1 MDWAAIK
8 TVITEDTGLSRDAL
22 HLLTGLGLYL
32 LLTAVLP
39 RRSWPI
45 LPWFLILVAGLANEW
60 ADYLHETWPGQW
72 RESLKD
78 MITTLS
84 LPTLLILLGRFA
96 PSLLVGRRQ
105 GSSAGESTVVGEPAD
120 EQAA

>member
-39 RRSWPI
+39 RRSRPI

-105 GSSAGESTVVGEPAD
+105 AADEATIVQEPAD
-120 EQAA
+120 DRAA